1 MASVKEDA
9 PTGRIMN
16 SCIASALPAWLPPLM
31 MLKLGTGSTCRHFQ
45 RGDALQT
52 ARGLSTHSEVLW
64 CQSSQD
70 GSHASLLICISDW
83 CTQLVCHPFGP
94 VLP

>member
-31 MLKLGTGSTCRHFQ
+31 MLKLGTGSTCRQSQ
-45 RGDALQT
+45 RSDQLQAT
-52 ARGLSTHSEVLW
+52 RSLMTHRKW
-64 CQSSQD
+64 CMTVISRRELCI
-70 GSHASLLICISDW
+70 AVCISDW
-83 CTQLVCHPFGP
+83 CLQPVCHTISPA
-94 VLP
+94 LP